1 MTGRRSW
8 KSMRSLAIYGAPR
21 KPLND
26 RIFPANGWFRR
37 QASSFAGALQCA
49 ERDARRFDIER
60 IMLEAAFWGGLSA
73 SSLIIGAFLALRR
86 PISSTRVGLIM
97 GFGAGA
103 LISAISFEL
112 ISDALEHTQS
122 FSGIALG
129 LALGALTF
137 FAGDWYIDRR
147 GGENRKQIEPAGEKG
162 DPKAIVIGTVLD
174 GIPES
179 LVIGGS
185 LVAGGG
191 VSLAMVAAA
200 FISNV
205 PESLSATVGLT
216 RSGATTKSV
225 LRLWISIVVVSAI
238 SAALGYQILDT
249 APEGLTAV
257 VQSFAAGAMLTML
270 ADSMMPEAFS
280 RGGKLVGLVTV
291 LGFAIAV
298 WISSLE

>member
-1 MTGRRSW
+1 
-8 KSMRSLAIYGAPR
+8 
-21 KPLND
+21 
-26 RIFPANGWFRR
+26 
-37 QASSFAGALQCA
+37 
-49 ERDARRFDIER
+49 
-60 IMLEAAFWGGLSA
+60 MLEAAFWGGLSA
-73 SSLIIGAFLALRR
+73 SSLIIGAIIALRR
-86 PISSTRVGLIM
+86 PLSSTTVGLIM

-112 ISDALEHTQS
+112 ISDALDHAES
-122 FSGIALG
+122 FSRVAFG
-129 LALGALTF
+129 LAAGALTF
-137 FAGDWYIDRR
+137 FAGDWFIDHR
-147 GGENRKQIEPAGEKG
+147 GGEGRKQIEPEGEAG
-162 DPKAIVIGTVLD
+162 DPGAIVIGTILD

-185 LVAGGG
+185 LVTGGG

-216 RSGATTKSV
+216 RSGATTRSIV
-225 LRLWISIVVVSAI
+225 RLWVSIVAVSAV

-249 APEGLTAV
+249 APESLTAV

-270 ADSMMPEAFS
+270 ADSMMPEAFN

-291 LGFAIAV
+291 MGFAVAV